1 MLKATT
7 MIIAFLVIMITP
19 TVLHFG
25 FKLEGKKMKY
35 TLVADM
41 ICFALM
47 CVASVVIFA
56 NGGIALAAGEAVADN
71 TNAFGYISAALATG
85 LACLGAGIAVASSAT
100 AAIGAISED
109 PKVMGKTLI
118 FVALA
123 EGIALYGLLISFT
136 IIGSLG

>member
-1 MLKATT
+1 MLKTT
-7 MIIAFLVIMITP
+7 MIIAFLVIMIAP
-19 TVLHFG
+19 TLLHFG
-25 FKLEGKKMKY
+25 FKMQGKKMKY
-35 TLVADM
+35 TLIADLV
-41 ICFALM
+41 CFAVM
-47 CVASVVIFA
+47 CIASTIIFV
-56 NGGIALAAGEAVADN
+56 NGGVAFAAGEAAADN
-71 TNAFGYISAALATG
+71 ANAFGYISAALATG

-109 PKVMGKTLI
+109 PKVMGKALI